1 MHNDA
6 TLIRT
11 KRKIPQMFACLP
23 TPNSFP
29 RGEPKNCKIMGWGTT
44 LPSQGGYLQQTRPS
58 NVLNSADVTLIDFGE
73 CSGKILILRL

>member
-11 KRKIPQMFACLP
+11 KRKIPHMFACLP

-44 LPSQGGYLQQTRPS
+44 LRSQGGYLQQTKPS

-73 CSGKILILRL
+73 CSGKILIFR